1 MLKKKFGG
9 IKESEYLCKCMKQL
23 FDNSNVLKSS
33 DATLMGVA
41 SGIFIL

>member
-23 FDNSNVLKSS
+23 FDDSNVLKSS
-33 DATLMGVA
+33 CATLLGVVL
-41 SGIFIL
+41 GDFIL